1 MKCLGSLD
9 RSNDSMVARYSR
21 YCDSNVTGA
30 DFYCPDNTAR
40 TYFYYLSPSSSLRLL
55 SLPNQDQYPRY
66 APTTAALCAGA
77 AWTAGAL
84 VRVGGRH
91 CVGRGKVPAR
101 AWRKFEPGAWCAL
114 SECAPRLEAPSGVC
128 AQCRKRRAALS
139 CAAISPRG
147 VSRCGASSSPGSR
160 GCGHEW
166 GILLRRCTS
175 LYHQGDLRSDG
186 TSQTLCSRG
195 PAWP

>member
-1 MKCLGSLD
+1 MKCLGNLD

-21 YCDSNVTGA
+21 YVASNFTGA

-40 TYFYYLSPSSSLRLL
+40 TYFYDLSPSSSLRFL

-66 APTTAALCAGA
+66 APTTAALCAGV

-84 VRVGGRH
+84 VRVEGRH
-91 CVGRGKVPAR
+91 CVGRGKAPAR
-101 AWRKFEPGAWCAL
+101 AWRKFEPSAWCLL

-147 VSRCGASSSPGSR
+147 VSRCGASSRTRSP
-160 GCGHEW
+160 HEAVSAAIA
-166 GILLRRCTS
+166 GMATQR
-175 LYHQGDLRSDG
+175 
-186 TSQTLCSRG
+186 
-195 PAWP
+195 